1 MALKK
6 KKKLGNYPY
15 FTVIFSVT
23 LALFTLGIFGLVF
36 IFSKNLSDKIQN
48 NYEVHVFLDND
59 LNNVRINHI
68 ESVLKSKPYVKELSY
83 TSAEEAL
90 RKYVT
95 DESESPEDLLGYNP
109 LHAFFTVTLH
119 GNFSHQEA
127 LKKAEK
133 ELSSLAGV
141 HEVEFLKDFIDTINK
156 NLNKIG
162 MIMLT
167 IFIVLMLVVF
177 VLINNTIKLA
187 LFSQRF
193 IIRSMQLVGAT
204 SWFIQRPFLWRA
216 IWQGALSGIIAIGAI
231 FGFLN
236 MLYDRV
242 EELQLLED
250 VQSFAVLT
258 IIILVVGALIGFLSS
273 YRAVNKY
280 LKMSLEDLY

>member
-15 FTVIFSVT
+15 FTVIFSIT

-95 DESESPEDLLGYNP
+95 DQNESPEDLLGYNP
-109 LHAFFTVTLH
+109 LHAFFTVTLD
-119 GNFSHQEA
+119 GDFSHQEA
-127 LKKAEK
+127 IKKAEK
-133 ELSSLAGV
+133 ELSALAGV

-162 MIMLT
+162 MVILS
-167 IFIVLMLVVF
+167 IFAVLMFVVF

-216 IWQGALSGIIAIGAI
+216 IWQGALSGIIAILAI

-242 EELQLLED
+242 EELKLLED
-250 VQSFAVLT
+250 VQSFGVLV
-258 IIILVVGALIGFLSS
+258 IIILVIGALIGFISS